1 MQTILNVKNFKLTT
15 ALLPELTRQLTEALK
30 YNKALRVNVVKWGE
44 RSSLSAKAQVQV
56 WFQQISEETG
66 ENKKDIEA
74 RCKRDFGLP
83 ILWSRGFDDDVA
95 AITDYTLQKLGVL
108 NWREEDQ
115 LRFISV
121 MAVTRHF
128 KTSEHNRYRD
138 SIQQYY
144 NQNGF
149 DLRYIER

>member
-1 MQTILNVKNFKLTT
+1 MTVKDFKLTT

-30 YNKALRVNVVKWGE
+30 YNKALRVNCAKWE
-44 RSSLSAKAQVQV
+44 EKSSLSAKAQVQV
-56 WFQQISEETG
+56 WFQQISEQTG

-95 AITDYTLQKLGVL
+95 AITDYTLQQLGVL
-108 NWREEDQ
+108 SWREEDQ
-115 LRFISV
+115 LKFISV

-128 KTSEHNRYRD
+128 KVSEHNRYRD
-138 SIQQYY
+138 SVQQYY

-149 DLRYIER
+149 DLKYIER

>member
-1 MQTILNVKNFKLTT
+1 MLPKLN
-15 ALLPELTRQLTEALK
+15 RQLTEALK
-30 YNKALRVNVVKWGE
+30 HNKALRVNCVKWE
-44 RSSLSAKAQVQV
+44 EKSSLSAKAQVQV
-56 WFQQISEETG
+56 WFQKISEETG

-95 AITDYTLQKLGVL
+95 AITDYTLQQLGVL
-108 NWREEDQ
+108 SWCEEDQ
-115 LRFISV
+115 LKFISV

-138 SIQQYY
+138 SVQQYY

-149 DLRYIER
+149 NLQYLDKQEA

>member
-1 MQTILNVKNFKLTT
+1 MKNFKLTT

-30 YNKALRVNVVKWGE
+30 HNKALRVNVKEWKP
-44 RSSLSAKAQVQV
+44 SASLSAKAQVQV

-83 ILWSRGFDDDVA
+83 ILWSRGFEDDAA

-108 NWREEDQ
+108 SWREEDQ
-115 LRFISV
+115 LKFMSV
-121 MAVTRHF
+121 LAVTRHF
-128 KTSEHNRYRD
+128 KTSEHNKYRD
-138 SIQQYY
+138 SVRQYY
-144 NQNGF
+144 NQYGF
-149 DLRYIER
+149 NLQYLDKQEA

>member
-1 MQTILNVKNFKLTT
+1 MKDFKLTP
-15 ALLPELTRQLTEALK
+15 AMLPELNRLLGEQLKLGK
-30 YNKALRVNVVKWGE
+30 PLRVSVKEWKP
-44 RSSLSAKAQVQV
+44 RASLSAKAQVQV

-95 AITDYTLQKLGVL
+95 AITDYTLQKLGVFS
-108 NWREEDQ
+108 WCEEDQ

-138 SIQQYY
+138 SVQQYY

-149 DLRYIER
+149 DLSYIER

>member
-1 MQTILNVKNFKLTT
+1 LGLKDFKLTP
-15 ALLPELTRQLTEALK
+15 AMLPELIRLLKELLTSG
-30 YNKALRVNVVKWGE
+30 KAYRVNVKEWKPNA
-44 RSSLSAKAQVQV
+44 SLSAKAQVQV

-83 ILWSRGFDDDVA
+83 ILWSRGFEDDVA

-108 NWREEDQ
+108 SWCEEDQ
-115 LRFISV
+115 LKFISV

-138 SIQQYY
+138 SVQQYY
-144 NQNGF
+144 NQHGF
-149 DLRYIER
+149 NLQYLDKQEA